1 MQGIEFETD
10 KAIEGNRIQETPAQK
25 TPTMTRWLMLI
36 GITDASM
43 ANYILIGIAGIGIGL
58 TIFIYANALTNSV
71 TDLNAETRAI
81 LIMQTN
87 R

>member
-10 KAIEGNRIQETPAQK
+10 KVNEGNRTQEAPAQK

-58 TIFIYANALTNSV
+58 TILIYSNTFTNSSV
-71 TDLNAETRAI
+71 DLNAETRAI
-81 LIMQTN
+81 LIMQNN